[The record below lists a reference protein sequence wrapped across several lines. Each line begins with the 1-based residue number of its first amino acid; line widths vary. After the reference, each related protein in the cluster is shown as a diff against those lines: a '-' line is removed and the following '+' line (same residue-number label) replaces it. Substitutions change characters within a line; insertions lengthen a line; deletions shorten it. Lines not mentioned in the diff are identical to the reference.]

1 MDQQT
6 TDYYN
11 EEPLI
16 MKIIENLNSQFSEI
30 QKEYNILKKEFCK
43 FLSMIPL
50 DRPGAVRDILVSPN
64 DRLARSYC

>member
-16 MKIIENLNSQFSEI
+16 IKIIGNLNSQFSEL
-30 QKEYNILKKEFCK
+30 QKEYNILKKELGK
-43 FLSMIPL
+43 FLSMIPSQE
-50 DRPGAVRDILVSPN
+50 GN
-64 DRLARSYC
+64 Q

>member
-16 MKIIENLNSQFSEI
+16 MKIVGNLNSQFSEL
-30 QKEYNILKKEFCK
+30 QKEYAILKKEFDK
-43 FLSMIPL
+43 FLSMISQKSSI
-50 DRPGAVRDILVSPN
+50 DN
-64 DRLARSYC
+64 